1 VHELASRELFEAQT
15 VGFTPEFAAGRGWVL
30 HAVEYPVV
38 DVSFTSPGRTPLR
51 VRFRC
56 DEWNGKPPSIEVLRE
71 DGTPH
76 ASPWPPNGNPSG
88 VFHQGPHPTTGRP
101 FICMRGS
108 REFHSHSSHAGD
120 LWDNHRSHP
129 DNTLGGLLHQI
140 WRAWLKGSD

>member
-1 VHELASRELFEAQT
+1 VHELASRELFGAQA

-38 DVSFTSPGRTPLR
+38 DVCFTSPGRTALR

-76 ASPWPPNGNPSG
+76 ASPWPPNANPSG

-108 REFHSHSSHAGD
+108 REYHSHSSHAGD

-129 DNTLGGLLHQI
+129 DNTLGGLLHQV